1 MLIALGR
8 NTVSFSSSAIP
19 LEIAINITKLLS
31 PSTILVLPDDLPQPT
46 VIAVAQTLD
55 ENRTLFIP
63 PEMPQ
68 ATVVAAARA
77 LGVNRTLFL
86 APDMPEIKAM
96 AAQQALGMNR
106 TLRFHPNTQQKT
118 NRSLYQEPEVNTDE
132 IKAGVSALLAMTQQK
147 SPNIQTKD
155 KSLKRNRM
163 FNEKNCAPA
172 LEKKTEKRVR
182 FEPCL
187 KPLDNVDSISL
198 S

>member
-8 NTVSFSSSAIP
+8 NTISFSSSVIP
-19 LEIAINITKLLS
+19 IEIATNITKLLS
-31 PSTILVLPDDLPQPT
+31 PNTILVLPYDLPQAT

-63 PEMPQ
+63 PEMPK
-68 ATVVAAARA
+68 ATVVAAART
-77 LGVNRTLFL
+77 LGVNRTFFL
-86 APDMPEIKAM
+86 APNMPEIKAM
-96 AAQQALGMNR
+96 AAKQALGMNR
-106 TLRFHPNTQQKT
+106 TLRFHPNTPQKI
-118 NRSLYQEPEVNTDE
+118 NNSIHQEPEINTDE
-132 IKAGVSALLAMTQQK
+132 IKAGVSALLAMAQQK

-163 FNEKNCAPA
+163 FNEKNCDPA